1 MKKNF
6 GIFKG
11 KNKTSAPRENQAWRN
26 WCEAVLAQVR
36 FQPDHPAIRQE
47 LMAHLEDSCADL
59 ERLGYDR
66 DLAEQRAL
74 GAMGSASLVGSAMD
88 RAHHP
93 LWGWL
98 WQATRILVLALAAAA
113 VVTAFVVEVMPEM
126 VRQTVS
132 ELQWEA
138 PPEAAERVELK
149 HATVYAAPGEVWKE
163 DGHVKAEILL
173 WVRQRDPLAAGSW
186 PPTSWFTY
194 RDSQGELSA
203 YRRQAEDDAMP
214 ESRYWECKWAGP
226 GGWTRF
232 RETLELTL
240 DAPPE
245 WVEISYPAD
254 GEWTLRVDWG
264 SEA

>member
-1 MKKNF
+1 MKKF
-6 GIFKG
+6 SPRGG
-11 KNKTSAPRENQAWRN
+11 KQDKAAGRDNQAWRN
-26 WCEAVLAQVR
+26 WCEEVLTQVR

-132 ELQWEA
+132 ELQWEE
-138 PPEAAERVELK
+138 PPAAAERVELK
-149 HATVYAAPGEVWKE
+149 HATVYAAPGEVWEE

-203 YRRQAEDDAMP
+203 YRRQAEDSAMP
-214 ESRYWECKWAGP
+214 ESRYWECKWAEP

-245 WVEISYPAD
+245 WVEISYPAG